1 MKRIRKSF
9 YGIWD
14 NKVHHLIRIDYS
26 QAGCNWSHAWARA
39 ATHQG
44 PLVNARPDASQP
56 LAARIP

>member
-26 QAGCNWSHAWARA
+26 QAGCNGSHAWARA
-39 ATHQG
+39 AM
-44 PLVNARPDASQP
+44 PLGRTRPDASQP